1 MAMKKK
7 GVVAKFQRHYDKVI
21 VVAVLVGLFGTFAM
35 SALSTGEN
43 RRDSA
48 RFQKQL
54 SDLRPAHP
62 EAQALDEAPLKATQK
77 LLEEPFAMVAATNL
91 PFLVAEERVWC
102 VECRQPI
109 PYGAEVCASCKTKQ
123 PPDEGGADDGW
134 DSDGDGM
141 PDAWELKYKLDPYA
155 ADADQDAD
163 GDGFSNLE
171 EFRAGTNPNDPASH
185 PPRIEYLRIADIKA
199 QPFPFVLK
207 SKMGLRYQIN
217 ANRAGGQT
225 YTISKGEELAKSGWI
240 LSEATT
246 RKGVQKRKGMPDRV
260 VDLSVIVLT
269 KDGAD
274 PVELVEGEAPPTADF
289 VVSFVCIRG
298 EETKCQARKGE
309 SFEFDGEKYTVSVID
324 GARKTVT
331 ISRESDKKEFN
342 INLR

>member
-7 GVVAKFQRHYDKVI
+7 GIVAKFQRHYDKVI

-54 SDLRPAHP
+54 DDLKPAHP
-62 EAQALDEAPLKATQK
+62 EAQALDEAPLAGIRK
-77 LLEEPFAMVAATNL
+77 LFEEPFAMADATNR

-109 PYGAEVCASCKTKQ
+109 PYAAEQCASCKTRQ
-123 PPDEGGADDGW
+123 PADEGGADDGW
-134 DSDGDGM
+134 DSDGDGI
-141 PDAWELKYKLDPYA
+141 PDAWENQFKLDQYVA
-155 ADADQDAD
+155 DSDKDADS
-163 GDGFSNLE
+163 DGFSNLE
-171 EFRAGTNPNDPASH
+171 EYKAGTNPNDPDDH
-185 PPRIEYLRIADIKA
+185 PSRIGWLRIEDIKA

-207 SKMGLRYQIN
+207 SRMGLRYQIN

-225 YTISKGEELAKSGWI
+225 FTIAKGEELAKSGWV
-240 LSEATT
+240 LSETKT
-246 RKGVQKRKGMPDRV
+246 RKGVLKRKGMPDRE
-260 VDLSVIVLT
+260 VDLNVVVLT
-269 KDGAD
+269 KEGLD
-274 PVELVEGEAPPTADF
+274 PVELVEGEPPPTTDF
-289 VVSFVCIRG
+289 VVGFVCIRG
-298 EETKCQARKGE
+298 KETRCQARKGE
-309 SFEFDGEKYTVSVID
+309 TFEFDGENYTVSVID

-331 ISRESDKKEFN
+331 VSRESDKKEFN